1 MSELKPTTDA
11 TFAVDVLQST
21 KPVIVDFT
29 AAWCG
34 PCQSLKPA
42 LIDLAKEYGEEVDF
56 RVVDVDT
63 NPELSQ
69 RYNVR
74 GIPTLLCFRGGEL
87 RQPVIP
93 GPRSAM
99 ARQIESLL
107 AGDA

>member
-1 MSELKPTTDA
+1 MPTTDA
-11 TFAVDVLQST
+11 TFAVDVLQSA

-42 LIDLAKEYGEEVDF
+42 LKDLAQEYGEEVDF

-63 NPELSQ
+63 NPGLSKQ
-69 RYNVR
+69 YNVR
-74 GIPTLLCFRGGEL
+74 GIPTLLYFHGGEL
-87 RQPVIP
+87 RQQVIP
-93 GPRSAM
+93 GPRSGM

-107 AGDA
+107 KGDA